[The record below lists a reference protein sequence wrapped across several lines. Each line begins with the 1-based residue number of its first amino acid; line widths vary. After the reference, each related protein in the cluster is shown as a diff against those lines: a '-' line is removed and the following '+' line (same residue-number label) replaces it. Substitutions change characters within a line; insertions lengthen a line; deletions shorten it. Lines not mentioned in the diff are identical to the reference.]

1 MEGGYIMASE
11 KIVMNVLKRQKLC
24 KKYGKWNVSRAL
36 NYKASSLLAQQI
48 RQEAINELGGIHINI

>member
-1 MEGGYIMASE
+1 MVSE
-11 KIVMNVLKRQKLC
+11 KIVMNVQKRQKLC

-48 RQEAINELGGIHINI
+48 RQEAINELGGVHINI